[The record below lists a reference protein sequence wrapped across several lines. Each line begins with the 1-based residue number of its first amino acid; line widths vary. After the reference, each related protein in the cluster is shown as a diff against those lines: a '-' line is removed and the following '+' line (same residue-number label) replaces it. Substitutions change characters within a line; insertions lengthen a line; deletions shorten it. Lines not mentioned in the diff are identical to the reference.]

1 MDNPWTCSEYATYS
15 RSNISHIFFHSNRAK
30 LVVCVTMPVIIGLW
44 NPMHRVVNEFYR
56 FQQIIQIAVR
66 CRGMC
71 CSFDLLVPYPWK
83 SSALWIYVK
92 ITIYALHPFES
103 NRWVASNSSPKL
115 PCLFCRAHTPHRS
128 VHMDAVRYP
137 KQALPPALLH
147 TDSPSSAQPDR
158 AFLNDSII
166 GLFLSSSCLITRES
180 IWALPLS
187 QPEGV

>member
-15 RSNISHIFFHSNRAK
+15 RSNILHIFFHSNRAK
-30 LVVCVTMPVIIGLW
+30 SIVCVTMPVIGLW
-44 NPMHRVVNEFYR
+44 NPMHKVENEIHR

-66 CRGMC
+66 CRGIC
-71 CSFDLLVPYPWK
+71 CSFDLLVPYSWE
-83 SSALWIYVK
+83 SSVLWIYVK

-103 NRWVASNSSPKL
+103 HRWVASNSSPKL
-115 PCLFCRAHTPHRS
+115 LCLFCQAHTPHRS
-128 VHMDAVRYP
+128 VRKDVVRYS

-147 TDSPSSAQPDR
+147 NDSLSSAQPDR

-187 QPEGV
+187 QREGV